1 MATLSHSI
9 TVEEEARLGGGG
21 GAPPPERGRGG
32 DGGRGG
38 GDNDGY
44 WAFQNRLRRARLGM
58 YVAIASILMMFAGFG
73 SAFIVRQGIGFF
85 DEATRTTVHDWRSLS
100 LPAILWLNTIL
111 LAVSS
116 ITLERARLKARMAF
130 AAAGWDG
137 GDSRE
142 EAPWLTV
149 TLVLGVGFL
158 IGQLL
163 AWKQLAE
170 QGIFMATNP
179 ISSFFYVFTATH
191 GLHLLGGL
199 VALGYAALS
208 ARLGRGIESRR
219 MVLEVTRL
227 YWHFMGVL
235 WLYILGL
242 LYLGQ

>member
-21 GAPPPERGRGG
+21 TLPPRDGQGG
-32 DGGRGG
+32 DGDRS
-38 GDNDGY
+38 GDGDY

-58 YVAIASILMMFAGFG
+58 YVAMASILMLFAGFG

-85 DEATRTTVHDWRSLS
+85 DDTIQQTVNDWRALR
-100 LPAILWLNTIL
+100 LPGIVWLNTLL
-111 LAVSS
+111 LAASS
-116 ITLERARLKARMAF
+116 VTLERARRKARMAF
-130 AAAGWDG
+130 AAAGWES

-142 EAPWLTV
+142 EVPWLNL

-158 IGQLL
+158 LGQLVT
-163 AWKQLAE
+163 WRQLAD

-179 ISSFFYVFTATH
+179 SSSFFYVFTATH
-191 GLHLLGGL
+191 GLHLLGG
-199 VALGYAALS
+199 VIALGYAAL
-208 ARLGRGIESRR
+208 AVRLGRGIESRR
-219 MVLEVTRL
+219 MVLEVTAL